1 MNILVKVLM
10 ATTLMLMS
18 STLLATQPVLVWEW
32 QVAPGKAGDFA
43 AAFDDLQQSKVGQD
57 RTAQVQLQS
66 VTFNGTSPAT
76 HRVVALY
83 PSLAEL
89 EKWNSK
95 LMGSQAQQAFGSA
108 IAEIAT
114 PVSQTISVPMQ
125 NWGEVS
131 SDDVYWDLISINAS
145 DPASVLSGMNELMGS
160 KDLSEFPGQVW
171 LVQLF
176 RGHAG
181 SGGTMTHQIAIG
193 WESMSEME
201 AFNDEMYQ
209 TKAWQKWIGIAS
221 QSFTIVN
228 RESISWLKAYEHNYS
243 LEDFD

>member
-1 MNILVKVLM
+1 
-10 ATTLMLMS
+10 
-18 STLLATQPVLVWEW
+18 
-32 QVAPGKAGDFA
+32 
-43 AAFDDLQQSKVGQD
+43 
-57 RTAQVQLQS
+57 
-66 VTFNGTSPAT
+66 
-76 HRVVALY
+76 
-83 PSLAEL
+83 
-89 EKWNSK
+89 
-95 LMGSQAQQAFGSA
+95 
-108 IAEIAT
+108 
-114 PVSQTISVPMQ
+114 
-125 NWGEVS
+125 
-131 SDDVYWDLISINAS
+131 
-145 DPASVLSGMNELMGS
+145 MGS

-221 QSFTIVN
+221 KSFTIVN